1 MRRLALILSMTI
13 LLMAGVSY
21 AQTEENYRIFDSVGN
36 RQTLD
41 KIIEMMQLADV
52 VFLGEQHDDAVA
64 HYLQEKILQLTFEK
78 YGSQRQIVL
87 SMEMFER
94 DVQIVLDEY
103 LSGLITEEK
112 FLSDSR
118 PWANYKSDYRP
129 LVEFAK
135 ANKIPVIA
143 SNAPR
148 RYVNM
153 VARQGKD
160 ALMKLSEQAKRWIAP
175 LPYSP
180 PSEAYAN
187 KFLSLM
193 GEFHQSDGESKS
205 AGIKNS
211 KMLDAQTLWDATM
224 AFSIAEALKQ
234 SEILKQG
241 KLPLI
246 IQLNGSFH
254 SESGLGIPEHLA
266 KYLPKTKYLVVTF
279 RREENFNDFDEKKH
293 KNLGDFIV
301 LTDSK
306 AFHKKQ

>member
-1 MRRLALILSMTI
+1 MASLSY
-13 LLMAGVSY
+13 S
-21 AQTEENYRIFDSVGN
+21 QTEENYRIFDSVGN
-36 RQTLD
+36 QQTLD
-41 KIIEMMQLADV
+41 KIIERMQSVDV

-78 YGSQRQIVL
+78 YGSQRQVVL

-94 DVQIVLDEY
+94 DVQMVLDEY

-118 PWANYKSDYRP
+118 PWVNYKSDYRP

-135 ANKIPVIA
+135 TNKIPVIA

-153 VARQGKD
+153 VSRQGKD

-180 PSEAYAN
+180 PSEDYAK
-187 KFLSLM
+187 KFLSLI
-193 GEFHQSDGESKS
+193 GEFHQSDSESKS
-205 AGIKNS
+205 VSIKNS

-224 AFSIAEALKQ
+224 AFSIAEVLKQ
-234 SEILKQG
+234 SEISKQG
-241 KLPLI
+241 KPPLI

-254 SESGLGIPEHLA
+254 SESGLGIPEHLV
-266 KYLPKTKYLVVTF
+266 KYFPKAKYLVVTF
-279 RREENFNDFDEKKH
+279 RPEENFNDFDEKKH
-293 KNLGDFIV
+293 KNLGDFVV
-301 LTDSK
+301 LTNPK
-306 AFHKKQ
+306 AFRKK